1 MTCRPE
7 RDPCYRR
14 GHENKKTTFPNW
26 LSRVYDDH
34 LFFLLRRSRGL
45 YTDPNTLAGSFLY
58 TNVNQPAGPNV
69 APAFSPDSGP
79 VRG

>member
-14 GHENKKTTFPNW
+14 GHENKKIPFPNW
-26 LSRVYDDH
+26 LSRVFDDH
-34 LFFLLRRSRGL
+34 LFFLLRRRRGL

-58 TNVNQPAGPNV
+58 TNVNQHP
-69 APAFSPDSGP
+69 SPDPDPNTITDAGP